1 MSTPLAYSCPWMAA
15 LVQDAVLALALPVAP
30 APELAPL
37 LLLELLAQPA
47 SPALAV
53 STAIA
58 AMVAKVICRIRSTP
72 QNQKNFYSERAYCV
86 PALGTRPSPNRG
98 PNSPLA
104 G

>member
-1 MSTPLAYSCPWMAA
+1 

-30 APELAPL
+30 APAPGLAPLL

-47 SPALAV
+47 NPALAV
-53 STAIA
+53 SAAIA
-58 AMVAKVICRIRSTP
+58 ATLTTVIRLIRSHP
-72 QNQKNFYSERAYCV
+72 KIKSLFIPNERTACPG
-86 PALGTRPSPNRG
+86 PAARPSPDRG